1 VSRVRTEEKR
11 RQIVKAAQELFE
23 EYGFDRT
30 SMAMISE
37 RVGGSKATLYGYFRS
52 KEEILSAVLVYDVTE
67 EADRLMNEILAAG
80 NLRDALVQLGF
91 AYMMRR
97 LSATPVAN
105 IRMVATLPNG
115 SEIGKNFYETVL
127 RPAWQR
133 LADRFQLMMDEGI
146 LKRTDPWI
154 AAMHWKGLNEWDMF
168 ERRLLQAIPGPD
180 PKVLEKSAALA
191 ADAFLTLYAVDA
203 AKAKKVKPSPLPKG
217 SSKPKK
223 RNPGRRPSDGVLG

>member
-1 VSRVRTEEKR
+1 MYSIRFLEELRVARVRTNEKR
-11 RQIVKAAQELFE
+11 LEIVKAAQELFE
-23 EYGFDRT
+23 LHGFDRT

-80 NLRDALVQLGF
+80 NLRDGLVQLGF

-115 SEIGKNFYETVL
+115 SAIGKDFYEKVL

-133 LADRFQLMMDEGI
+133 LADRFEIMMDAGI
-146 LKRTDPWI
+146 LQRTDPWI

-168 ERRLLQAIPGPD
+168 ECRLLQAIPGPD
-180 PKVLEKSAALA
+180 PEVLKVSAALA
-191 ADAFLTLYAVDA
+191 ADAFLKLYATDA
-203 AKAKKVKPSPLPKG
+203 EKAKKAKPSATKAA
-217 SSKPKK
+217 KPKRK
-223 RNPGRRPSDGVLG
+223 AA